1 MKLNEEVIKF
11 TDGIELPK
19 NLLSKEFKEF
29 CRAERISVHTMFMYG
44 INQAARYT
52 FNAYSKEY
60 EEKYYRK
67 GTLNKGLTLAGTLL
81 FYKLYKEGADAKL
94 GKRTIS
100 ISSFVEQDVID
111 FLEIDFPKE
120 LIGDSDLVK
129 LLGFMSL
136 LVDDKRSKY
145 YKTSLE
151 KIFEEL

>member
-11 TDGIELPK
+11 TDGIKLPK

-29 CRAERISVHTMFMYG
+29 CRAERIGVHTMFMYR
-44 INQAARYT
+44 INQSAGYS
-52 FNAYSKEY
+52 FSAYSKEY
-60 EEKYYRK
+60 EEKYHRE

-94 GKRTIS
+94 EKRTIN
-100 ISSFVEQDVID
+100 IGPFVEQDVID

-136 LVDDKRSKY
+136 LVGDKRSKY